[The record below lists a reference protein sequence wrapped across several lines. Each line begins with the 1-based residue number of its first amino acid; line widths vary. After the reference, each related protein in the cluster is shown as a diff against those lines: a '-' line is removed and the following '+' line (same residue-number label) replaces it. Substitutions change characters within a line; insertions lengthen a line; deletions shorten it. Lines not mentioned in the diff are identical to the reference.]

1 MRIEG
6 IFPPIITPFDEAG
19 AVDEQRLR
27 ALVAFW
33 AQHVHGMFVCGS
45 YGSGPLLT
53 VEERERVFEVVADKV
68 AGRLPLVA
76 HVGAV
81 STAAAV
87 RLARH
92 AEAHGAVA
100 VGAIPPYYF
109 TYGDQPLLEHYQT
122 LVEAVS
128 IPVYA
133 YDNPK
138 TTGNPISPALLD
150 RLADLGLAGLKD
162 SSFDIGKLYLAMRT
176 VQRPGFDFVI
186 GSESLMLPAFV
197 MGVRGCIAGLGNV
210 FPEAMRVFYTAAVS
224 GTADEARQWQA
235 QILKLWD
242 VLHIGPSVP
251 TAYEILHLRGIDAGN
266 PRRPMLR
273 LDADTRERVRQAM
286 DALRE
291 AWQPDSLTS

>member
-6 IFPPIITPFDEAG
+6 IFPPVITPFDEAG
-19 AVDEQRLR
+19 APDEQRLR
-27 ALVAFW
+27 ALAAFW
-33 AQHVHGMFVCGS
+33 ARYVHGMFVCGS

-53 VEERERVFEVVADKV
+53 VEERERVFEILADEV
-68 AGRLPLVA
+68 GGSLPLVA

-81 STAAAV
+81 DTASAV

-100 VGAIPPYYF
+100 IGAIPPYYY
-109 TYGDQPLLEHYQT
+109 TYGDQPLLEYYRA
-122 LVEAVS
+122 LIEAVS

-162 SSFDIGKLYLAMRT
+162 SSFGIRKLYLAMRT
-176 VQRPGFDFVI
+176 VQKPDFDFVI

-210 FPEAMRVFYTAAVS
+210 FPEAMRSFYTAAVS
-224 GTADEARQWQA
+224 GTQEEARQWQTH
-235 QILKLWD
+235 ILRLWD

-251 TAYEILHLRGIDAGN
+251 TAYEILHLRGIDAGY

-273 LDADTRERVRQAM
+273 LDADTREKVRQAM
-286 DALRE
+286 DDLRE
-291 AWQPDSLTS
+291 VWLPNGL